1 LTTKTS
7 PFTSR
12 NRSQTS
18 RDRSTSS
25 SGGKNAEYSRFCR
38 FLEDV
43 CGITLGEG
51 KAYLVRSRLARIQKE
66 EGAET
71 LGALIDKIEKTRS
84 QALRVRIIDAMTTN
98 ETLWFRDAHPFETLK
113 DMILPEFSKRQGCVR
128 LWSAACSTGQE
139 PYSISMTVH
148 EYLEKNPG
156 RLPSGAEIIATD
168 ISPTALNQAREGL
181 YDRLEIAR
189 GLSAERRNKYFT
201 QEDDKLRVRDDIRK
215 GVTFREI
222 NLLQSYVGLG
232 RMDIVFC
239 RNVLIYFSND
249 NKREILA
256 RIARVLKPGG
266 YLFLG
271 GTEPMANYSD
281 AFEMVRCQ
289 RGVVYRLK

>member
-1 LTTKTS
+1 
-7 PFTSR
+7 
-12 NRSQTS
+12 
-18 RDRSTSS
+18 
-25 SGGKNAEYSRFCR
+25 
-38 FLEDV
+38 
-43 CGITLGEG
+43 
-51 KAYLVRSRLARIQKE
+51 
-66 EGAET
+66 
-71 LGALIDKIEKTRS
+71 
-84 QALRVRIIDAMTTN
+84 
-98 ETLWFRDAHPFETLK
+98 
-113 DMILPEFSKRQGCVR
+113 
-128 LWSAACSTGQE
+128 
-139 PYSISMTVH
+139 MTVH

-156 RLPSGAEIIATD
+156 RLPSGVEIIATD

-189 GLSAERRNKYFT
+189 GLSAERRSSYFT
-201 QEDDKLRVRDDIRK
+201 REDGKLRVRNDIRK
-215 GVTFREI
+215 RVAFREI

-271 GTEPMANYSD
+271 GAEPMANYSD

>member
-1 LTTKTS
+1 MPEQGAS
-7 PFTSR
+7 SISE
-12 NRSQTS
+12 RS
-18 RDRSTSS
+18 
-25 SGGKNAEYSRFCR
+25 EYSRFCR
-38 FLEDV
+38 FLEDT

-51 KAYLVRSRLARIQKE
+51 KGYLVRSRLARIQKD
-66 EGAET
+66 EGTAT
-71 LGALIDKIEKTRS
+71 LGELIDKLERTRS

-98 ETLWFRDAHPFETLK
+98 ETLWFRDTHPFDVLK
-113 DMILPEFSKRQGCVR
+113 DMLLPEYAKSPAGALRI
-128 LWSAACSTGQE
+128 WSAACSTGQE
-139 PYSISMTVH
+139 PYSISMVVH

-156 RLPSGAEIIATD
+156 RLSSGVEIIATD
-168 ISPTALNQAREGL
+168 ISPTVLNQAREGL

-201 QEDDKLRVRDDIRK
+201 QEDDKLRLREDIRK
-215 GVTFREI
+215 RVKFHEI

-249 NKREILA
+249 NKRGILS

-266 YLFLG
+266 YLILG
-271 GTEPMANYSD
+271 GSEPLANYST

-289 RGVVYRLK
+289 RGVIYRLK

>member
-1 LTTKTS
+1 LTSKTS
-7 PFTSR
+7 PFSSR
-12 NRSQTS
+12 KG
-18 RDRSTSS
+18 DRTGGDRTS
-25 SGGKNAEYSRFCR
+25 SGGAGQKTEYTRFCR
-38 FLEDV
+38 FLEEV

-51 KAYLVRSRLARIQKE
+51 KAYLVRSRLARIQRE
-66 EGAET
+66 EGTET
-71 LGALIDKIEKTRS
+71 LGELIDKLEKTRS
-84 QALRVRIIDAMTTN
+84 QALKVRIIDAMTTN
-98 ETLWFRDAHPFETLK
+98 ETLWFRDSHPFDTLK
-113 DMILPEFSKRQGCVR
+113 DDLLPEISRRQSGVR
-128 LWSAACSTGQE
+128 IWSAACSTGQE

-156 RLPSGAEIIATD
+156 RLPAGVEIIATD
-168 ISPTALNQAREGL
+168 ISPTALNQAREGR

-189 GLSAERRNKYFT
+189 GLTAERRTKYFV
-201 QEDDKLRVRDDIRK
+201 QEGDKLRIRDDIRK
-215 GVTFREI
+215 RVTFREI

-256 RIARVLKPGG
+256 RIARVLRPGG

-271 GTEPMANYSD
+271 GSEPMANYSD

-289 RGVVYRLK
+289 RGVIYRLK